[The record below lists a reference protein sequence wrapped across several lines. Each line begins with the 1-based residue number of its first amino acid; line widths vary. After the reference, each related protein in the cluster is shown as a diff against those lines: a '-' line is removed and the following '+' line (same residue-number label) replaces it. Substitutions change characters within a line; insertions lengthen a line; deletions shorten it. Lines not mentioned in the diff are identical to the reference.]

1 MAATQTVTQ
10 GSSVRNSS
18 AESITSG
25 QSIDIVHTPIIPRN
39 GVVTLY
45 GYGIGMKVE
54 RGHLL
59 LDDGIGN
66 ERRRGRFARVNHGI
80 RRVVV
85 IGADGNVSLAALRW
99 LADQNAS
106 FVMLERDGSVLAV
119 TGPVA
124 ASDARL
130 RRAQASAEQ
139 SDAAV
144 AICSE
149 LISRK
154 LIGQE
159 NVIRGKLCDAAA
171 ADQIARFRK
180 KLGTA
185 KSIAEVRFIES
196 QGSSAYW
203 PAWQNLE
210 ITFPK
215 VDLKRVP
222 DHWRVFG
229 SRTSPVSN
237 GARNA
242 ANPANAMLNYL
253 YALLEA
259 ETRLTIA
266 ALGLDPGLGLLHVDS
281 ATRDS
286 LACDLMEPVRPSVD
300 GFLIDTV
307 RRSPLKREW
316 FFEQRDGTC
325 RLMADLASGLG
336 ETTSRWCVEV
346 APIAEWFAQAVC
358 STSPNSKLRGPRTR
372 LTRRRWRESM
382 QRGPIISETPVSAA
396 PKVCPDCGAPVSE
409 RRTRCKACA
418 VAISTAALVK
428 GAEAGR
434 SKAVSPE
441 VMTKRRESGRRQN
454 EALQAWNPADHP
466 EWLTNE
472 CYMTKV
478 QPLLARVTRPQIMEA
493 IGVSMVYASEIR
505 NGKIVPHKRHWV
517 KLAKLVG
524 VSSGL

>member
-1 MAATQTVTQ
+1 
-10 GSSVRNSS
+10 
-18 AESITSG
+18 
-25 QSIDIVHTPIIPRN
+25 
-39 GVVTLY
+39 
-45 GYGIGMKVE
+45 VE
-54 RGHLL
+54 RGHLI
-59 LDDGIGN
+59 LDDGIGD
-66 ERRRGRFARVNHGI
+66 ERRQGRFARVNHGI

-85 IGADGNVSLAALRW
+85 IGPDGNVSLAALRW

-130 RRAQASAEQ
+130 RRAQARAGQ
-139 SDAAV
+139 SNGAV
-144 AICSE
+144 AVCSE
-149 LISRK
+149 LINRK

-159 NVIRGKLCDAAA
+159 NVVREKLCDASA
-171 ADQIARFRK
+171 ADLIARFRG
-180 KLGTA
+180 KLATA
-185 KSIAEVRFIES
+185 KTVAEVRFIES

-203 PAWQNLE
+203 SAWQNLE

-215 VDLKRVP
+215 ADLKRVP

-242 ANPANAMLNYL
+242 ANPANAILNYL

-286 LACDLMEPVRPSVD
+286 LACDLMEPVRPGVD

-307 RRSPLKREW
+307 MRSPLKREW

-325 RLMADLASGLG
+325 RLMADFASRLA
-336 ETTSRWCVEV
+336 ETTSGWCVEV

-358 STSPNSKLRGPRTR
+358 STSPDSKLRGPRTR

-382 QRGPIISETPVSAA
+382 QREPIISETPAPVA
-396 PKVCPDCGAPVSE
+396 PKVCLDCGAPVSE

-418 VAISTAALVK
+418 VAVSTAALVK

-434 SKAVSPE
+434 MKAISPE
-441 VMTKRRESGRRQN
+441 VMKKRRESGRRQN
-454 EALQAWNPADHP
+454 EALQAWNPSDHP

-493 IGVSMVYASEIR
+493 ISVSMVYASEIR
-505 NGKIVPHKRHWV
+505 NGKLVPHKRHWL
-517 KLAKLVG
+517 KLAELAG